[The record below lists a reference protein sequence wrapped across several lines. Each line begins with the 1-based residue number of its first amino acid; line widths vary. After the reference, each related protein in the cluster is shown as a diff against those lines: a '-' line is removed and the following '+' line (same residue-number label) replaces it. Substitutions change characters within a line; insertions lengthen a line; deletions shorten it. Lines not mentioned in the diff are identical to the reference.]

1 MPLLTVVDL
10 MEVGPQSPP
19 LETRTFPENGRMLE
33 CVRAGEG
40 WKLRRVISTDLRDF
54 LDPRFQPGEAYSPK
68 TT

>member
-19 LETRTFPENGRMLE
+19 PETRTFPENGRMLE

-54 LDPRFQPGEAYSPK
+54 
-68 TT
+68 